1 MEDECAIT
9 HEPEES
15 PTVRYRL
22 LIGLM
27 RVLLGA
33 EADYGGSAGASPYRD
48 DGIMAARREPRP
60 TKTLATGSDSDRR
73 IRARDSVARSLHY
86 TPGKSCRVPRTL
98 PTKRDGSLPVHVAR

>member
-9 HEPEES
+9 LEPEES

-33 EADYGGSAGASPYRD
+33 EADYGGSAGASPYQD
-48 DGIMAARREPRP
+48 DGIMAARGS
-60 TKTLATGSDSDRR
+60 LALPK
-73 IRARDSVARSLHY
+73 RSL
-86 TPGKSCRVPRTL
+86 PDQIQIAEFVPEIALLDRFII
-98 PTKRDGSLPVHVAR
+98 RPVNHAGCHERCQQIEMARFRFM

>member
-33 EADYGGSAGASPYRD
+33 EADYGGSAGASPYQD
-48 DGIMAARREPRP
+48 HGIMAARREPRP
-60 TKTLATGSDSDRR
+60 YQDHGIMAARREPRPYR
-73 IRARDSVARSLHY
+73 IRFRS
-86 TPGKSCRVPRTL
+86 PNSCQR
-98 PTKRDGSLPVHVAR
+98 